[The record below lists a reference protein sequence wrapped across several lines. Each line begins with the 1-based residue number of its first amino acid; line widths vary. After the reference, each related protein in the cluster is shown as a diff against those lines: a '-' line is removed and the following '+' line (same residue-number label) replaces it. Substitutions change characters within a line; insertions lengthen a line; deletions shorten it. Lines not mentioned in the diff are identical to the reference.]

1 MDVVV
6 SEGAEK
12 ERNQPMVA
20 AWFAVKGR
28 SHFFQLGDEAPHQN
42 QVDFVSCAK
51 NWSVGLHIIVR
62 FVMSNQ
68 RLWNQKTVYMA
79 LCCDRSEMTTQLFN
93 FLSQNL
99 SLV

>member
-28 SHFFQLGDEAPHQN
+28 SHFSNSETRHLI
-42 QVDFVSCAK
+42 K
-51 NWSVGLHIIVR
+51 TKLILSVA
-62 FVMSNQ
+62 
-68 RLWNQKTVYMA
+68 QKIGP
-79 LCCDRSEMTTQLFN
+79 
-93 FLSQNL
+93 
-99 SLV
+99 

>member
-6 SEGAEK
+6 SKGAEK

-51 NWSVGLHIIVR
+51 NWSVGLHIVVR
-62 FVMSNQ
+62 FVMSH
-68 RLWNQKTVYMA
+68 Y
-79 LCCDRSEMTTQLFN
+79 
-93 FLSQNL
+93 LSPLLN
-99 SLV
+99 V

>member
-51 NWSVGLHIIVR
+51 NWSV
-62 FVMSNQ
+62 
-68 RLWNQKTVYMA
+68 
-79 LCCDRSEMTTQLFN
+79 
-93 FLSQNL
+93 
-99 SLV
+99 